1 MPNITN
7 IPSARVELID
17 PRTNLISREWYRFF
31 FNLFQLTGNG
41 SNDVTLEDLQLV
53 PVPTDASSEIEALRT
68 ELGVG
73 PPTIPPPQSY
83 TNFQAQPSA
92 IVLGPSP
99 YTYINNTG
107 YPADI
112 IVSGGGVSLLEFSRN
127 GATFFSTGS
136 FYGMFTLSPYDRLR
150 VTYQTPPQMT
160 LVPR

>member
-7 IPSARVELID
+7 IPSSRVEIID
-17 PRTNLISREWYRFF
+17 SRTGLVSREWYRFF
-31 FNLFQLTGNG
+31 LNLFQLTGG
-41 SNDVTLEDLQLV
+41 GTTDITLEDLQLV
-53 PVPTDASSEIEALRT
+53 PVPTDASSQVDELRT

-73 PPTIPPPQSY
+73 PPTIPPQSF
-83 TNFQAQPSA
+83 TNYSAQPSV

-107 YPADI
+107 YPADV

-127 GATFFSTGS
+127 GVTFFSTGS
-136 FYGMFTLSPYDRLR
+136 FYGMFALSPYDRLR
-150 VTYQTPPQMT
+150 VTYLTPPNMT

>member
-7 IPSARVELID
+7 IPSSRVEIID
-17 PRTNLISREWYRFF
+17 SRTGLVSREWYRFF
-31 FNLFQLTGNG
+31 LNLFQLTGGG
-41 SNDVTLEDLQLV
+41 STDVTLEDLQLV
-53 PVPTDASSEIEALRT
+53 PVPTDASSQVDELRT

-73 PPTIPPPQSY
+73 PPTIPPQSF
-83 TNFQAQPSA
+83 TNYSAQPSV

-107 YPADI
+107 YPADV

-127 GATFFSTGS
+127 GVTFFSTGS

-150 VTYQTPPQMT
+150 VTYLTPPNMT
-160 LVPR
+160 LIPR

>member
-7 IPSARVELID
+7 IPSSRVEIID
-17 PRTNLISREWYRFF
+17 SRTGLVSREWYRFF
-31 FNLFQLTGNG
+31 LNLFQLTGG
-41 SNDVTLEDLQLV
+41 GTTDISLEDLQLV
-53 PVPTDASSEIEALRT
+53 PVPTDASSQVDELRT

-73 PPTIPPPQSY
+73 PPTIPPQSF
-83 TNFQAQPSA
+83 TNYSAQPSV

-107 YPADI
+107 YPADV

-127 GATFFSTGS
+127 GVTFFSTGS

-150 VTYQTPPQMT
+150 VTYLTPPNMT
-160 LVPR
+160 LIPR

>member
-7 IPSARVELID
+7 IPSSRVEIID
-17 PRTNLISREWYRFF
+17 SRTGLVSREWYRFF
-31 FNLFQLTGNG
+31 LNLFQLTGG
-41 SNDVTLEDLQLV
+41 GTTDITLEDLQLV
-53 PVPTDASSEIEALRT
+53 PVPTDPSSQVDELRT

-73 PPTIPPPQSY
+73 PPTIPPQSF
-83 TNFQAQPSA
+83 TNYSAQPSV

-107 YPADI
+107 YPADV

-127 GATFFSTGS
+127 GVTFFSTGS

-150 VTYQTPPQMT
+150 VTYLTPPNMT
-160 LVPR
+160 LIPR